1 MVGERAGDGVTPLV
15 EVSGLTHAYRGAPG
29 PALDGISLVVP
40 PGGIVGLVGHNGAGK
55 TTMLRILTFLLRPD
69 AGVVCVAGHAL
80 YHDPAETA
88 AAKRLV
94 GAVSDVP
101 LLYERLTGREFV
113 RFIGQTY
120 GLSSGA
126 GLEGRIA
133 TLLAY
138 LELAEHGDRQIG
150 SYSLGM
156 RKKTALCAALVHDP
170 ALVVLDEPFDNLDP
184 EARRRLKEA
193 LRELALRGGAVLLST
208 HGLEVAQGLCD
219 RVVVLHHGRIRADG
233 TLDDLRRLAG
243 AGAAES
249 LEDVFFR
256 LTGPPTGDTTAPV
269 VAPAARPTP

>member
-1 MVGERAGDGVTPLV
+1 MGVTPLV
-15 EVSGLTHAYRGAPG
+15 EVSGLAHNYRGTPS
-29 PALDGISLVVP
+29 PALDEVSLVVP
-40 PGGIVGLVGHNGAGK
+40 AGQIVGLVGHNGAGK
-55 TTMLRILTFLLRPD
+55 TTMLRILTFLLRPN
-69 AGVVCVAGHAL
+69 AGAVRVAGHAL

-94 GAVSDVP
+94 GAVSDIP

-120 GLSSGA
+120 GLSSG
-126 GLEGRIA
+126 LEDRVA
-133 TLLAY
+133 TLLAHF
-138 LELAEHGDRQIG
+138 ELAEHGDRRIG

-184 EARRRLKEA
+184 EARRRLKDA
-193 LRELALRGGAVLLST
+193 LRELARANGAVLLST
-208 HGLEVAQGLCD
+208 HGLEVVQGLCD
-219 RVVVLHHGRIRADG
+219 RVVVLHRGRIRADG

-256 LTGPPTGDTTAPV
+256 LTDRPTGATVARTAPT
-269 VAPAARPTP
+269 AP

>member
-1 MVGERAGDGVTPLV
+1 MGVTPLV
-15 EVSGLTHAYRGAPG
+15 EVSGLAHNYRGTPS
-29 PALDGISLVVP
+29 PALDEVSLVVP
-40 PGGIVGLVGHNGAGK
+40 AGQIVGLVGHNGAGK

-69 AGVVCVAGHAL
+69 AGAVRIAGHAL
-80 YHDPAETA
+80 YHDPKETA

-94 GAVSDVP
+94 GAVSDIP

-120 GLSSGA
+120 GLSSG
-126 GLEGRIA
+126 LEDRVA
-133 TLLAY
+133 TLLAHF
-138 LELAEHGDRQIG
+138 ELAEHGDRRIG

-184 EARRRLKEA
+184 EARRRLKDA
-193 LRELALRGGAVLLST
+193 LRELARANGAVLLST
-208 HGLEVAQGLCD
+208 HGLEVVQGLCD
-219 RVVVLHHGRIRADG
+219 RVVVLHRGRIRADG

-256 LTGPPTGDTTAPV
+256 LTDRPTGATVARTAPT
-269 VAPAARPTP
+269 AP